1 MTTTKD
7 APNLQLDFVEI
18 VRPRLWMSKTYLN
31 TWVDSSPTAK
41 FNVLN
46 PATSWYDLG
55 SIEAARVPVTK
66 DMFELKDGVPK
77 TSRKIWEVDRTAQL
91 TFNTMDLSPYVE
103 ALINGQTV
111 YNTLGSTAGT
121 KGSHVASIYGDGTT
135 RRVNQILGLAST
147 PADLSQYDIVACAS
161 PGGSNALTDSL
172 NIAVVDSNL
181 ASVLTVR
188 DNGFPIDPVAG
199 DLVQKVDKVEFIDNL
214 GTETIRSAVLFWD
227 TFVASAESKIQHM
240 LYFPKIRNFA
250 GSDLDFKDGSEP
262 YDQAITLTAIAT
274 QMTFD
279 DSSVGYNFY
288 KKFVLQY

>member
-1 MTTTKD
+1 MVTTKD

-31 TWVDSSPTAK
+31 TWVDSSPTDK
-41 FNVLN
+41 FDVAN
-46 PATSWYDLG
+46 PADSWYDLG

-77 TSRKIWEVDRTAQL
+77 TSRKIWEIDRTAQI

-111 YNTLGSTAGT
+111 YNSIDQNGSR
-121 KGSHVASIYGDGTT
+121 GSYVASLYADGS
-135 RRVNQILGLAST
+135 RRRTLVGLAST
-147 PADLSQYDIVACAS
+147 PASLEQYDILVCAS
-161 PGGSNALTDSL
+161 PTGGNALTDSM
-172 NIAVVDSNL
+172 NIAVMDSVT
-181 ASVLTVR
+181 ASKLTLR
-188 DNGFPIDPVAG
+188 DAGFPIDPV
-199 DLVQKVDKVEFIDNL
+199 DTDMIQRVDKIEFIDNL

-227 TFVASAESKIQHM
+227 TFVTSTKQRIQHM
-240 LYFPKIRNFA
+240 LYFPKVRNFA

-279 DSSVGYNFY
+279 DGSVGYNFY
-288 KKFVLQY
+288 KKFVLLYRAD